1 MQFFFLL
8 ILSISFNALGQD
20 YFPNEEEEEK
30 KRILEQYGDPDQY
43 NESVNRDSRLKE
55 IEEMDPVSLEEL
67 KAKEKRAFLDHL
79 RKRKMG
85 IVEEKENS
93 INDAQQ
99 SDTNQNQLSPEQA
112 TKIKEL
118 TKQVLEERGMGE
130 SGTLN
135 QNFVT
140 NIMSDK
146 LKQGLGEMIK
156 TNPFSNM
163 TKRDLSS
170 SLVERT
176 QGTAFGN
183 FLSKNPKVL
192 NILTEVCHDKEAL
205 PSFLSIVNRPKK
217 MKYFSICV
225 LIIFLTVFSLNLMN
239 SKAGIF
245 KRLLI
250 KFSLMIIG
258 SVANFSAF
266 YIIFTEELEP
276 IVDVILSSI

>member
-1 MQFFFLL
+1 MQVFFLL
-8 ILSISFNALGQD
+8 IITISFNVLGQD
-20 YFPNEEEEEK
+20 YFPTEEEEAK
-30 KRILEQYGDPDQY
+30 KRILEQYGDPNQY
-43 NESVNRDSRLKE
+43 KESIDRDKRFKE
-55 IEEMDPVSLEEL
+55 IEQMDPVSLEEL
-67 KAKEKRAFLDHL
+67 KADEKRAFLEHL
-79 RKRKMG
+79 RKRKKEL
-85 IVEEKENS
+85 EEQTETVAPNNS
-93 INDAQQ
+93 
-99 SDTNQNQLSPEQA
+99 QLSPEQA
-112 TKIKEL
+112 AKIKEL

-130 SGTLN
+130 SGN
-135 QNFVT
+135 VDQNFFT

-156 TNPFSNM
+156 TNPFSSM

-183 FLSKNPKVL
+183 FLSQNPKVL
-192 NILTEVCHDKEAL
+192 NVLTEVCHDKEAL

-245 KRLLI
+245 KRLMI

-258 SVANFSAF
+258 SVANFTAF
-266 YIIFTEELEP
+266 YVIFTEELTP
-276 IVDVILSSI
+276 VVDVISRSI

>member
-1 MQFFFLL
+1 MQVFFLL
-8 ILSISFNALGQD
+8 IITISFNVLGQD
-20 YFPNEEEEEK
+20 YFPTEEEEAK
-30 KRILEQYGDPDQY
+30 KRILEQYGDPNQY
-43 NESVNRDSRLKE
+43 KESIDRDKRFKE
-55 IEEMDPVSLEEL
+55 IEQMDPVSLEEL
-67 KAKEKRAFLDHL
+67 KADEKRAFLEHL
-79 RKRKMG
+79 RKRKKEL
-85 IVEEKENS
+85 EEQTETVAPNNS
-93 INDAQQ
+93 
-99 SDTNQNQLSPEQA
+99 QLSPEQA
-112 TKIKEL
+112 AKIKEL

-130 SGTLN
+130 SGN
-135 QNFVT
+135 VDQNFFT

-156 TNPFSNM
+156 TNPFSSM

-183 FLSKNPKVL
+183 FLSQNPKVL
-192 NILTEVCHDKEAL
+192 NVLTEVCHDKEAL

-225 LIIFLTVFSLNLMN
+225 LIIFLMVFSLNLMN

-245 KRLLI
+245 KRLMI

-258 SVANFSAF
+258 SVANFTAF
-266 YIIFTEELEP
+266 YVIFTEELTP
-276 IVDVILSSI
+276 VVDVISRSI